1 MLISTKGRYAL
12 RVLVD
17 LAEQQPDTYIP
28 LKEVAGRQE
37 ISEKYLEAL
46 IKELVKGG
54 ILVGMRGKGGGYR
67 LSIPPD
73 RISVLKILQL
83 MEGTLSPVNCL
94 EANSEPCAR
103 MSECRTIHLWQGLN
117 SVIEDYLSR
126 YTIADLMQTE
136 QAGNDYVI

>member
-17 LAEQQPDTYIP
+17 LAEQQPDIYIP